1 VISLVTT
8 RIKPKRSFASDNNA
22 GVHPKVLDAIA
33 SVNEGHVIAYGDDP
47 YTDAA
52 VELFREHFGKEV
64 DVYFVF
70 GGTGAN
76 VLGLKAA
83 TESYHAIICADTA
96 HINVDEC
103 GAPERFT
110 GCKLLTL
117 PTNAGKITV
126 DQIRPFLDAVGFE
139 HHVQPRVIS
148 ISQSTEMGTVYQPRE
163 LKKLS
168 DFAHKHGMLLHMDGA
183 RIANAAAS
191 LKANLGTIT
200 RDVGV
205 DVLSFG
211 GAKNGMMYGEAVIFF
226 DRSLGRNFKYTRKQ
240 GTHLP
245 SKMRFISAQFSALL
259 SNDLWRENAFHANSM
274 AKLLAQE
281 LGKIPLIEIT
291 QKVESNGVFARL
303 PKKYIAIMQKQSF
316 FYVWNEQISEVRFMT
331 SFDTTQQ
338 DIAELVALIKKT
350 LR

>member
-1 VISLVTT
+1 MPT
-8 RIKPKRSFASDNNA
+8 KPKRSFASDNNA
-22 GVHPKVLDAIA
+22 GVHPKVLEAIA
-33 SVNEGHVIAYGDDP
+33 AANEGHVVAYGDDP
-47 YTDAA
+47 YTEAA
-52 VELFREHFGKEV
+52 IDLFREHFGKDVE
-64 DVYFVF
+64 VYFVF

-76 VLGLKAA
+76 VLGLKAI
-83 TESYHAIICADTA
+83 TEPYHAITCAETA

-103 GAPERFT
+103 GAPEKFT
-110 GCKLLTL
+110 GCKLLSL
-117 PTNAGKITV
+117 PTKDGKITV
-126 DQIRPFLDAVGFE
+126 DQIRPFLHVVGFE

-148 ISQSTEMGTVYQPRE
+148 ISQSTEMGTVYKPRE

-168 DFAHKHGMLLHMDGA
+168 DFAHRNGMLLHMDGA

-191 LKANLGTIT
+191 LKENLSSLT

-226 DRSLGRNFKYTRKQ
+226 DRSLAHDFKYTRKQ

-259 SNDLWRENAFHANSM
+259 SNDLWRENAAHANSM

-281 LGKIPLIEIT
+281 LGRIPLVELT

-303 PKKYIAIMQKQSF
+303 PSKYIAALQKQYF
-316 FYVWNEQISEVRFMT
+316 FYVWNEQTSEARFMT
-331 SFDTTQQ
+331 SFDTTPQ
-338 DIAELVALIKKT
+338 DINDFVALVKKT
-350 LR
+350 FPD